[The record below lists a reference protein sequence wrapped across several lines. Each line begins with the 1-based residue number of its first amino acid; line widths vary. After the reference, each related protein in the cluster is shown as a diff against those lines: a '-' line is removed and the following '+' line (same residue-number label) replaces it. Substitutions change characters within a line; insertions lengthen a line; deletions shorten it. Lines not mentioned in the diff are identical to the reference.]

1 MPSPADN
8 INHCSFCGKHKDQIG
23 KLIVSHKVAICN
35 ECVDLC
41 QGLLQGKNKE
51 QKKTSSQSEVL
62 DPQDICDYLDQHV
75 VGQDQ
80 AKRVLSVAV
89 VNHFKRIS
97 SPDSHVQKSNILI
110 IGPTG
115 TGKTLLA
122 KTVAEYL
129 DVPFVIADATC
140 LTEAGYVGDDVE
152 SMIARL
158 YTAANN
164 NVEACQ
170 RGIVF
175 LDEIDKISRKSEN
188 ATVARDVSGEGVQQA
203 LLKLIEGTR
212 CKISASGGRKNG
224 TSDTVEIDT
233 TNILFIAGGAFVGLD
248 SIIKHRMQGSGMGF
262 GAQINTALEINS
274 NDIVPDDLVKYG
286 MIPEFVGRFG
296 NTLSLH
302 SLTKQQLINILTE
315 VNHNF
320 VSQYKWLFKQDGVE
334 LEFDKESL
342 ELIAE
347 RTMTTK
353 TGARGLHSELE
364 RILMCHMFDLPRYK
378 KANILRV
385 AINKTQVNTPMT
397 LAQENL

>member
-1 MPSPADN
+1 MTESIVN
-8 INHCSFCGKHKDQIG
+8 CSFCGKHKDVID
-23 KLIVSHKVAICN
+23 KLIVSHKVSICN

-41 QGLLQGKNKE
+41 EGLLHDAKKE
-51 QKKTSSQSEVL
+51 VKKKTQEHTVL
-62 DPQDICDYLDQHV
+62 DPQEICNYLDQHV
-75 VGQDQ
+75 IGQDK

-89 VNHFKRIS
+89 VNHFKRINN
-97 SPDSHVQKSNILI
+97 PGNNIQKSNILM

-122 KTVAEYL
+122 KTVAQYL
-129 DVPFVIADATC
+129 DVPFVVADATC

-152 SMIARL
+152 SLISRL

-175 LDEIDKISRKSEN
+175 LDEIDKIARKSES
-188 ATVARDVSGEGVQQA
+188 ATATRDVSGEGVQQA

-212 CKISASGGRKNG
+212 CKIPLSGGRKNG
-224 TSDTVEIDT
+224 SSDTVEIDT
-233 TNILFIAGGAFVGLD
+233 SNILFIGGGAFVGLENLVK
-248 SIIKHRMQGSGMGF
+248 SRTQGTGMGF
-262 GAQINTALEINS
+262 GASIGGTVDLDSENIT
-274 NDIVPDDLVKYG
+274 PDDMVRYG

-296 NTLSLH
+296 NTVTLH

-315 VNHNF
+315 VNHNLIT
-320 VSQYKWLFKQDGVE
+320 QYKWLFEQDGVD
-334 LEFDKESL
+334 LEFDTESL
-342 ELIAE
+342 DLIAE
-347 RTMTTK
+347 RTLVSK

-378 KANILRV
+378 KANILKV